1 MFTKLVKKK
10 AIYQCQ
16 NKYEQHV
23 IFVRGKKHVIF
34 VISST
39 SNLILNKKKTIKN
52 TGFVQTWSNLI
63 TGKNY
68 SYSFETYIPCI
79 RTSCKNTKIR
89 LFCLDPK

>member
-16 NKYEQHV
+16 NNYKQHV
-23 IFVRGKKHVIF
+23 IFVWGKKHVIF

-39 SNLILNKKKTIKN
+39 SNLILNKKKQTIKN

-68 SYSFETYIPCI
+68 SYSFESLIDKALEKENI
-79 RTSCKNTKIR
+79 VLIQ
-89 LFCLDPK
+89 L

>member
-23 IFVRGKKHVIF
+23 IVRGKKHVIF

-39 SNLILNKKKTIKN
+39 SNLILNKKRQTIKN

-68 SYSFETYIPCI
+68 SYSFESLIDKALEKENI
-79 RTSCKNTKIR
+79 VLIQ
-89 LFCLDPK
+89 L

>member
-34 VISST
+34 VREKKHVILVISST
-39 SNLILNKKKTIKN
+39 SNLILNKKKK
-52 TGFVQTWSNLI
+52 
-63 TGKNY
+63 K
-68 SYSFETYIPCI
+68 
-79 RTSCKNTKIR
+79 
-89 LFCLDPK
+89 

>member
-23 IFVRGKKHVIF
+23 IIVRGKETVIF
-34 VISST
+34 VILST
-39 SNLILNKKKTIKN
+39 SNLILNKKNPTIKN

-68 SYSFETYIPCI
+68 SYSFESLIDKGLEKENI
-79 RTSCKNTKIR
+79 VLIQ
-89 LFCLDPK
+89 L

>member
-39 SNLILNKKKTIKN
+39 SNLILNKKKTNKKHW
-52 TGFVQTWSNLI
+52 FCSNMV
-63 TGKNY
+63 
-68 SYSFETYIPCI
+68 
-79 RTSCKNTKIR
+79 
-89 LFCLDPK
+89 

>member
-16 NKYEQHV
+16 NKYEQ
-23 IFVRGKKHVIF
+23 HVIF

-68 SYSFETYIPCI
+68 SYSFESLIDKALEKENI
-79 RTSCKNTKIR
+79 VLIQ
-89 LFCLDPK
+89 L

>member
-16 NKYEQHV
+16 NKYEQHM

-39 SNLILNKKKTIKN
+39 SNLILNKKKQTIKN

-68 SYSFETYIPCI
+68 SYSFESLIDKALEKENI
-79 RTSCKNTKIR
+79 VLIQ
-89 LFCLDPK
+89 L